1 MADMDLSITN
11 LSKYTMR
18 VTIKRVRLSLAIS
31 VALATLF
38 FSSCKD
44 KKAEDSTTIAEEE
57 LSMPTDS
64 MDLDEGMEVA
74 GEALNEAMV
83 GLGNLLIGGNAKD
96 SLGNSLFDE
105 KGNIN
110 LEFLKSEQGAQARET
125 FGNMAGISEKEVA
138 LALTTM
144 SDFNIVSVKHAV
156 EIENSLANPQIEK
169 YIASGEAS
177 QNFVDLLEENRLEA
191 KQRTTDF
198 KRKAQLMKEAFYK
211 SNPSWFALTE
221 SIEDVYI
228 DYRLEMVYLPMGDI
242 SFADSL
248 VAFNPGEEAG
258 NTPMEA
264 LGPSQGQDP
273 RKVEYVNLG
282 LDGSIV
288 LFFEDNAI
296 TDINGNDIYVFELGQ
311 IEPTRLSISKDGQNW
326 IDVGQIEGG
335 TAGLDIAEFV
345 KPGETFNYLK
355 LKDLKTYSG
364 IPGADI
370 DAVAAIGG
378 ALRLNL
384 DSAVLFETGK
394 ADLKPEGVKAI
405 KELSEQLVSIPKGTI
420 KVEGHTDDVGSD
432 ASNRILSEKRAASV
446 ASALQSA
453 LKNPRFKWKIAGHGE
468 SQPIVANDTDENRQ
482 KNRRVEILV
491 VPF

>member
-1 MADMDLSITN
+1 
-11 LSKYTMR
+11 MR
-18 VTIKRVRLSLAIS
+18 VINKKAT
-31 VALATLF
+31 ALFYTASIAGILF
-38 FSSCKD
+38 LFGCKD
-44 KKAEDSTTIAEEE
+44 NPQNKTIEESSSENSYERSAQIDSV
-57 LSMPTDS
+57 
-64 MDLDEGMEVA
+64 DLDQGMEEA
-74 GEALNEAMV
+74 GKALGEAMS

-105 KGNIN
+105 NGQIN

-125 FGNMAGISEKEVA
+125 FGAMAGISEKEVA
-138 LALTTM
+138 LALTAM

-156 EIENSLANPQIEK
+156 EIENSLANPQIEE

-191 KQRTTDF
+191 RERTADFKQR
-198 KRKAQLMKEAFYK
+198 AQRMKEAFYRD
-211 SNPSWFALTE
+211 NPSWFALTE

-264 LGPSQGQDP
+264 LGPAQGQDP
-273 RKVEYVNLG
+273 RKVEYINLG

-288 LFFEDNAI
+288 FFFEDNAI
-296 TDINGNDIYVFELGQ
+296 TDINGDDIYVFELGE
-311 IEPTRLSISKDGQNW
+311 IEPARLSISKDGQNW

-335 TAGLDIAEFV
+335 TAGLDISPYV

-378 ALRLNL
+378 ALRMNLN
-384 DSAVLFETGK
+384 SAVLFETGK
-394 ADLKPEGVKAI
+394 ADLKPEGLEAI

-453 LKNPRFKWKIAGHGE
+453 LKNPSFKWKIVGHGE